1 MAPCILA
8 ITFASTFSVIFPLIG
23 PAVVLLVFLTLVGT
37 SSNTLSSFV
46 PSLTGSSAH
55 RFLVGYV
62 YGRTRSQTGGLLQIW
77 LLKRFAS
84 LLAIQPILLGL
95 IFFSRRLWPEGVAL
109 VGAGGVIV
117 VFVEVYTRFKE
128 RRMGRGVLSPVS
140 QHAVE
145 SFRKSARP
153 ERLAMLEK
161 ESPSLV
167 NSGRAA
173 RTRGSY
179 ASVLEMMSTTLAV
192 VPSRYQQHGPV
203 PLRTSPFSSSSL
215 TFSSAFVFSA
225 TETLDDLT
233 ATERAARTHPDAPP
247 LPLPLPFTDHAEEMS
262 SILFAPELI
271 VPPPIVWLPNDN
283 AGVARAEARDLE
295 QFHGLKAVIEV
306 RLNDNVILQ
315 RHQPHG
321 ISS

>member
-1 MAPCILA
+1 MASCILA
-8 ITFASTFSVIFPLIG
+8 ITFASTFSMIFPLIG

-37 SSNTLSSFV
+37 SSNTHSRFLM
-46 PSLTGSSAH
+46 SLTGSSAH
-55 RFLVGYV
+55 RFLIGYV

-109 VGAGGVIV
+109 VGVGGAII
-117 VFVEVYTRFKE
+117 VFVEVYTRLKE

-153 ERLAMLEK
+153 ERLAMLEE
-161 ESPSLV
+161 ESTSLV
-167 NSGRAA
+167 SSGRAA

-203 PLRTSPFSSSSL
+203 PLRMSSSL
-215 TFSSAFVFSA
+215 SPRV
-225 TETLDDLT
+225 
-233 ATERAARTHPDAPP
+233 
-247 LPLPLPFTDHAEEMS
+247 
-262 SILFAPELI
+262 LF
-271 VPPPIVWLPNDN
+271 
-283 AGVARAEARDLE
+283 
-295 QFHGLKAVIEV
+295 
-306 RLNDNVILQ
+306 
-315 RHQPHG
+315 
-321 ISS
+321 